1 MSKKILVLKNEIW
14 GPMTWHMIHNFSIK
28 SKNNN
33 CMLILIKTLG
43 YILPCPTCKKHY
55 NYLINDIYKL
65 DEKDSNKNNMIKYL
79 YDVHNII
86 NDNLDKNIKISY
98 NKSIELNKKTN
109 NSKFIFLIVSIYT
122 NINYNNISFNEFDK
136 IYNFLIC
143 FLNNYPSKKLNEKFK
158 ILLKSEK
165 FKNIDTPLELKKWFI
180 NDFKK
185 LDYIDDLYKKHN
197 KKIIRN
203 L

>member
-1 MSKKILVLKNEIW
+1 
-14 GPMTWHMIHNFSIK
+14 
-28 SKNNN
+28 
-33 CMLILIKTLG
+33 
-43 YILPCPTCKKHY
+43 
-55 NYLINDIYKL
+55 
-65 DEKDSNKNNMIKYL
+65 MIKYL
-79 YDVHNII
+79 YDIHNII
-86 NDNLDKNIKISY
+86 NDNLDKNIKGSY

-136 IYNFLIC
+136 IHNFLIC

-197 KKIIRN
+197 KNYKKFINYLKNVFIN
-203 L
+203 YLCV